1 MEKDGTMQRRT
12 FFRRLFG
19 SLGAVVA
26 SQSVG
31 AADRSVLI
39 QESPIAG
46 FQFHRGDA
54 IWPSLIVGQ
63 ELVLVR
69 ESSNS
74 HDPDAVAIYFQEEQ
88 LGYVP
93 RGDNRAI
100 AQMLYRG
107 EKLEARIRQCVD
119 QGDPW
124 EPGRITISLENV

>member
-1 MEKDGTMQRRT
+1 MKRRT

-19 SLGAVVA
+19 SLGATVA
-26 SQSVG
+26 SPAIG
-31 AADRSVLI
+31 GEDRSVLI

-54 IWPSLIVGQ
+54 IWSSLDVGE
-63 ELVLVR
+63 ELKLVR

-74 HDPDAVAIYFQEEQ
+74 HDPDAVAVYFNEHQ

-100 AQMLYRG
+100 AQMLDRG
-107 EKLEARIRQCVD
+107 ESLEARISNLLTE
-119 QGDPW
+119 GDPW
-124 EPGRITISLENV
+124 ERIRITISLV